1 MPIASATAETALPSP
16 PPVAAPATPLPSPS
30 RQADGWLLVL
40 ATPWANVSVDGQP
53 AVMTPFPQLA
63 LRPGPHS
70 VVLSHPEYQDYRRKV
85 AISAGEVFRL
95 NLDWASDGVRRA
107 R

>member
-1 MPIASATAETALPSP
+1 VRE
-16 PPVAAPATPLPSPS
+16 
-30 RQADGWLLVL
+30 ADGWLLVL
-40 ATPWANVSVDGQP
+40 ARPWASVSVDDGP
-53 AVMTPFPQLA
+53 VVVTPLPRMA

-85 AISAGEVFRL
+85 TILPGEVFRL
-95 NLDWASDGVRRA
+95 DFNWATEGVRRP